1 MLQVSIS
8 LKFYKQLEEHGAD
21 ELLKRVYGP
30 LLAEPESGEN
40 FCLKHDQCQL
50 KS

>member
-1 MLQVSIS
+1 MFQVSIS

-30 LLAEPESGEN
+30 LLTETESGN
-40 FCLKHDQCQL
+40 NSYILILKLQL
-50 KS
+50 L